1 MLAVGAAYARRRRP
15 REPPAEQGDPRADE
29 LRRRLAESRD
39 LAGER
44 EEFEGGET
52 TVDEAEPTGADLE
65 ERRRRIHEAGRAA
78 AGEMRGDADTP

>member
-1 MLAVGAAYARRRRP
+1 MLAVGAAYARRRP
-15 REPPAEQGDPRADE
+15 RVAPAEVGDRRAEE
-29 LRRRLAESRD
+29 LRRRLAESRG

-52 TVDEAEPTGADLE
+52 TVDEAEATGADLE

-78 AGEMRGDADTP
+78 AEEMRRDTEST